1 MGKKR
6 VPELSVE
13 QLKELENC
21 HRNHKSHAL
30 RIRSHIILLKHQSR
44 SSKDIA
50 SMRGYP
56 TQSTINTWLTR
67 YEKDGILGLNNVTG
81 QGRKKILQ
89 QDIHEQ
95 KVKEVV
101 KLERQRLNIA
111 KNTLEK
117 DLNLEFS
124 KRTLIRFLKK
134 LTEPIKESENA

>member
-6 VPELSVE
+6 VPELSID

-30 RIRSHIILLKHQSR
+30 RIRSHIILLKHQAR

-50 SMRGYP
+50 LMPGYP
-56 TQSTINTWLTR
+56 TQSTINTWLSR
-67 YEKDGILGLNNVTG
+67 YEKDGILGLNNVSG

-89 QDIHEQ
+89 QDLHEQ

-101 KLERQRLNIA
+101 KLERQRLIVA
-111 KNTLEK
+111 KDTLEK

-134 LTEPIKESENA
+134 LTAPINVSENV